1 MILAI
6 ICSLVSYLLM
16 LYVLRSYHR
25 KYRRDSAALAAA
37 PIKKSITERN

>member
-16 LYVLRSYHR
+16 LYVLRSDHR
-25 KYRRDSAALAAA
+25 KYRKDGTALAVA
-37 PIKKSITERN
+37 PIKKLITERN